1 MTFEQYLLALRSGKP
16 GETGMDKYES
26 LERKLRA
33 IKKCLG
39 ELNIYDDATKLYVVN
54 YGRYVDDLIE
64 LVHNR
69 EIHNSNG
76 ALLGLGRGLSDY
88 DELCSH
94 DALLEAAYEADNYY
108 SKVCVTFN

>member
-1 MTFEQYLLALRSGKP
+1 
-16 GETGMDKYES
+16 MDKYAS
-26 LERKLRA
+26 LERKLSE

-39 ELNIYDDATKLYVVN
+39 ELVVYGDATKSYVVN
-54 YGRYVDDLIE
+54 YERYVDDLIE

-69 EIHNSNG
+69 KIQNSNG

-94 DALLEAAYEADNYY
+94 DELFKAAYEADDYY
-108 SKVCVTFN
+108 SKVCVTFD

>member
-1 MTFEQYLLALRSGKP
+1 
-16 GETGMDKYES
+16 MDKYES
-26 LERKLRA
+26 LERKLCA

-39 ELNIYDDATKLYVVN
+39 EIEVSGTATKSYVVN
-54 YGRYVDDLIE
+54 YERYVDNLIE

-69 EIHNSNG
+69 KIRNSNG

-94 DALLEAAYEADNYY
+94 DELLKAAYEADNYY
-108 SKVCVTFN
+108 SKVF